1 VAGAVTMIALIG
13 AVAAPGWAAAARE
26 PAGDAVSPAGA
37 AAPGRWVRGEY
48 TNAAGTRGYQLYLP
62 AGYDPARKHMLV
74 VLLHSCTQDAADIA
88 RGTRIAEH
96 ADRGG
101 FIALLPEQP
110 ESANPKKC
118 GNWYDPAHQA
128 RDAGEPSIIAGMTA
142 KVVAA
147 YPVDPARVHLA
158 GISAGAG
165 MAALVAVAYPETYAS
180 VALHSGIAWRAATS
194 VMAAL
199 AVMAHAP
206 GDDVADTLGSE
217 ASAAMGAGRRPIA
230 ALVIQGGSDK
240 VVSPANAAALARQ
253 WTRMNASA
261 DATGRPPVAP
271 SNDPHAAPRSGEANG
286 YHWTRTTFGAGPA
299 VVEELIVAEL
309 GHAWSGGSSAGTF
322 TDERGIDAMDEMV
335 RFFVRHPRGEAR

>member
-1 VAGAVTMIALIG
+1 MSMIALLG
-13 AVAAPGWAAAARE
+13 AVAAPGWAAAAQG
-26 PAGDAVSPAGA
+26 PAGESVSPAGV
-37 AAPGRWVRGEY
+37 AAPGRWVHGEY
-48 TNAAGTRGYQLYLP
+48 TNGAGLRAYSLYLP
-62 AGYDPARKHMLV
+62 AGYDPSRKHMLV
-74 VLLHSCTQDAADIA
+74 VLLHGCTQDAADIA

-96 ADRGG
+96 ADRDG

-118 GNWYDPAHQA
+118 WNWYDPAHQS
-128 RDAGEPSIIAGMTA
+128 RDSGEPSLIAGMTA
-142 KVVAA
+142 KVIAE

-180 VALHSGIAWRAATS
+180 VALHSGIAWRAARS

-199 AVMAHAP
+199 AVMAAGP
-206 GDDVADTLGSE
+206 GDGAADTLGSE
-217 ASAAMGAGRRPIA
+217 ASAVMGVHRRPIA

-253 WTRMNASA
+253 WTRMNADAVAVNGPSIALRNAA
-261 DATGRPPVAP
+261 DA
-271 SNDPHAAPRSGEANG
+271 DQRSGETNG
-286 YHWTRTTFGAGPA
+286 YHWTRTTFGSGPA

-335 RFFVRHPRGEAR
+335 RFFRQHPRAAAR